1 MCKERAET
9 LSKPW
14 FPRVDSP
21 QSRLGGE
28 GARSIRHTSGRG
40 DSLNH
45 MLAGKPTGC
54 VASATVLVKFEWRQ
68 ICAKI
73 ECIYDTLPAV
83 PTEGATTQ
91 NQSAPFAARASTH

>member
-1 MCKERAET
+1 MSILLNRGSAARVREVSDT
-9 LSKPW
+9 LP
-14 FPRVDSP
+14 
-21 QSRLGGE
+21 E
-28 GARSIRHTSGRG
+28 GR

>member
-1 MCKERAET
+1 MVPACRFSSIAARRRGCEKYPT
-9 LSKPW
+9 HIP
-14 FPRVDSP
+14 
-21 QSRLGGE
+21 E
-28 GARSIRHTSGRG
+28 GR